1 VAATNVRRL
10 AAVDMYGTA
19 GTIRRRRIILVEF
32 IVGALACPALGAS
45 LLGVGA
51 GSQLWLDVW
60 LIGIG
65 INYLP
70 LAIHGLTLARPGAL
84 ERELAGVD
92 IGKELRRYGFAQV
105 WILVPFLV
113 AIVALFQ
120 IRRRQPTA
128 ERE

>member
-1 VAATNVRRL
+1 
-10 AAVDMYGTA
+10 MYGTA

-32 IVGALACPALGAS
+32 IVGALGCPALGAS
-45 LLGVGA
+45 LLTAAA
-51 GSQLWLDVW
+51 GPELWLDVW

-70 LAIHGLTLARPGAL
+70 LAIHGLTLSRAGAL
-84 ERELAGVD
+84 DRELADVNVR
-92 IGKELRRYGFAQV
+92 KELRRYGLAQV

-120 IRRRQPTA
+120 VRRRQPA
-128 ERE
+128 APRR